1 MRSPAQ
7 KVMAWLQ
14 AFPSSQV
21 YTTIMCKAEVLF
33 GVALLADGKRKRQL
47 AAVAERIFGEV
58 FGDRVLTFDDRA
70 AEEFAAIYATRE
82 RAGHRMQIMDGLIAG
97 IVRANG
103 LILATRDVRDFAD
116 CGLDVINPWG
126 D

>member
-1 MRSPAQ
+1 MAGNVADAIAAITDPLGGVELDLPMRSS
-7 KVMAWLQ
+7 V
-14 AFPSSQV
+14 
-21 YTTIMCKAEVLF
+21 
-33 GVALLADGKRKRQL
+33 R
-47 AAVAERIFGEV
+47 
-58 FGDRVLTFDDRA
+58 
-70 AEEFAAIYATRE
+70 
-82 RAGHRMQIMDGLIAG
+82 IMDGLIAG